1 MLALIYLG
9 LAFYLGDQFCRRFFR
24 FVSVAHRGAAA
35 VLVGLLFSSWFTYV
49 LGWLFARATK
59 PLFWADLCFFVVAIG
74 ATWILRR
81 RARHRWGPYGEFIQP
96 RPPGTAL
103 WDWLILGGF
112 LVLASWLMFAT
123 LDYKNGTLLIGNNE
137 WSDFGPNT
145 AIIQSFAVGHNF
157 PTQYPHFSGETIRYH
172 FLFYFQAGNLS
183 YLGLNLAW
191 SLNLL
196 SILTQVCMLALVMAL
211 GQLLFNSRAV
221 GRIGSALF
229 YFHGTLSFV
238 AFLRSQTS
246 ISAAFNSILG
256 LKDFLPSGYPYR
268 GELWGIWT
276 QVVFLNQRHLASGVG
291 ILLLVLIFLVD
302 RYRRHY
308 AEKETATAQPAIDE
322 PPPAPVA
329 EPSPVPTEPS
339 NSAAESEAIVSPPET
354 VLVPENITP
363 PKESFATPTPGGTGA
378 VPSPER
384 VGRDKGRPTRRFPKI
399 IILNKGFVF
408 CGLLLGCLPFWN
420 AMVFT
425 SSFAILS
432 LLFLFFPCRRQMLGL
447 GLMTA
452 VAAIPQL
459 YMLRSGVKT
468 ATRSILHWGYI
479 VEPPTLNNVLRYIGF
494 SFGLKW
500 LLVLIAL
507 ACLSWF
513 HRRFFLALCSMFF
526 VTFCLELSVETLAN
540 HKFLNLWLIIANLYV
555 AYGLWRLW
563 YIRPRWLIPVGR
575 LASLALALAIF
586 VGGAIDLFPIHN
598 SYFIQLKY
606 GNDPLVKW
614 IWANTKPH
622 DVFLSDR
629 FVNHQILLAGRRLF
643 YGWPSFSWGTGYNTT
658 KRDHDYRTLFEST
671 DPYAVFRL
679 LRENNIAY
687 VAIDEGVRRGEFI
700 KRPNEDVYSL
710 NFPKVWEDKTNAYSK
725 LVIFKVPESAPQGL
739 KRPDPARAQARLMQI
754 PPVTMFQGG
763 KGAARGQFDFPRGIT
778 VDGSGNILVADTSNG
793 RIQKFSPAGVFL
805 SLFGKAGRNN
815 GEMQEPNGLA
825 VDASGNIYVGDV
837 GNSRI
842 QKFTAD
848 GKFIMQWKGPPPGFY
863 GPRDL
868 WVTSDNFVYVVDQGH
883 ARIVKFNAKGGAMT
897 TWGTQGQGDGQF
909 VEPSAIA
916 VSEKNQRVYVADPR
930 NKRIQVF
937 DPDGKFLTKWPV
949 PEWQT
954 TSWLFHDLLI
964 DPQTERL
971 YATSPTSDSVL
982 VFDLDG
988 QKIGELK
995 AKPPDNLEG
1004 ASGLALAHGKLYV
1017 LCTFADRVRLIDLQG
1032 R

>member
-1 MLALIYLG
+1 MLALLYLG
-9 LAFYLGDQFCRRFFR
+9 LAIYLGDQFCRRFFR
-24 FVSVAHRGAAA
+24 FVSVAHRCAAA
-35 VLVGLLFSSWFTYV
+35 ILVGLLFSSWFTYV
-49 LGWLFARATK
+49 LGWLFARTAK
-59 PLFWADLCFFVVAIG
+59 PLLWANLSFFVVALG
-74 ATWILRR
+74 TTWILRR
-81 RARHRWGPYGEFIQP
+81 RSRHRWGPFGEFVQP
-96 RPPGTAL
+96 RPPGRAL
-103 WDWLILGGF
+103 WDWVVLGCY
-112 LVLASWLMFAT
+112 LALASWLMFAT
-123 LDYKNGTLLIGNNE
+123 LDYKNDTLLIGNNE

-238 AFLRSQTS
+238 AFLRAQPSV
-246 ISAAFNSILG
+246 SAAFNSILA

-308 AEKETATAQPAIDE
+308 RAKQTAPVQPAVEE
-322 PPPAPVA
+322 PLAAAPVA
-329 EPSPVPTEPS
+329 ELPAVASEP
-339 NSAAESEAIVSPPET
+339 NPPAEAEI
-354 VLVPENITP
+354 I
-363 PKESFATPTPGGTGA
+363 ATAPLAGSLTPGGTGA
-378 VPSPER
+378 VPSQIEM
-384 VGRDKGRPTRRFPKI
+384 GRHSGRPSRRLPKI
-399 IILNKGFVF
+399 FVFEKGFVF

-432 LLFLFFPCRRQMLGL
+432 ILFLLFPCRRQMLGL
-447 GLMTA
+447 GLVTA

-468 ATRSILHWGYI
+468 ATRSIVHWGYI
-479 VEPPTLNNVLRYIGF
+479 VDPPTLNNVLRYIGF

-500 LLVLIAL
+500 FLVLIAL

-513 HRRFFLALCSMFF
+513 HSRFFLALCTMFF
-526 VTFCLELSVETLAN
+526 VTFCLELSLETLAN
-540 HKFLNLWLIIANLYV
+540 HKFLNLWLIMGNLYV

-563 YIRPRWLIPVGR
+563 HIRPRWLVPLGR
-575 LASLALALAIF
+575 LASLALAAAI
-586 VGGAIDLFPIHN
+586 VISGAIDLLPIHH
-598 SYFIQLKY
+598 SYFIQLRY

-643 YGWPSFSWGTGYNTT
+643 YGWPSFSWGAGYDTT
-658 KRDHDYRTLFEST
+658 KRDHVYRTLFESQ
-671 DPYAVFRL
+671 DPYTVFRL

-700 KRPNEDVYSL
+700 KRPNEDVYAL
-710 NFPKVWEDKTNAYSK
+710 NFQKVWEDKANAYSK
-725 LVIFKVPESAPQGL
+725 LVIYKVPETAPRQGL
-739 KRPDPARAQARLMQI
+739 KHPDPARAHARLMQI

-763 KGAARGQFDFPRGIT
+763 KGAARGQFDFPRGMT
-778 VDGSGNILVADTSNG
+778 ADRSGNILVADTSNG

-805 SLFGKAGRNN
+805 SLFGKTGTNP
-815 GEMQEPNGLA
+815 GELQEPNGLA
-825 VDASGNIYVGDV
+825 VDGSGNIYVGDV

-842 QKFTAD
+842 QKFTGD
-848 GKFIMQWKGPPPGFY
+848 GKFLTQWKGPAPGFY

-868 WVTSDNFVYVVDQGH
+868 CITADNFVYVVDQGH
-883 ARIVKFNAKGGAMT
+883 ARIVKFDSTGGVVT
-897 TWGTQGQGDGQF
+897 TWGTPGP
-909 VEPSAIA
+909 V
-916 VSEKNQRVYVADPR
+916 R
-930 NKRIQVF
+930 
-937 DPDGKFLTKWPV
+937 WPV
-949 PEWQT
+949 RRAGRDRSERTEPAGLCGRSAQQT
-954 TSWLFHDLLI
+954 H
-964 DPQTERL
+964 
-971 YATSPTSDSVL
+971 
-982 VFDLDG
+982 
-988 QKIGELK
+988 
-995 AKPPDNLEG
+995 PD
-1004 ASGLALAHGKLYV
+1004 
-1017 LCTFADRVRLIDLQG
+1017 F
-1032 R
+1032 